1 MPGFRNLAF
10 LSLIKI
16 FYLYTTLNVCV
27 ALFEAVLTELTL
39 IVTMH
44 HNCLGS
50 PDTLAFTG
58 DVVLFTLLLVPT
70 LLPLASSFVL
80 TSTFIPEAGM
90 AELSVT
96 AKFNEGPGFKTLL
109 PALWVKAIGCSDG
122 GGGGAG
128 LFELQ
133 ALINT
138 LKNITRIKLSL

>member
-1 MPGFRNLAF
+1 
-10 LSLIKI
+10 
-16 FYLYTTLNVCV
+16 
-27 ALFEAVLTELTL
+27 
-39 IVTMH
+39 MH

-90 AELSVT
+90 AELRVT
-96 AKFNEGPGFKTLL
+96 AKFNEEPGFKTLF
-109 PALWVKAIGCSDG
+109 PALCVKAIGCSDG

-128 LFELQ
+128 LFEPQ
-133 ALINT
+133 ALINA